1 MIKLLILDIDGIM
14 TEGNKLYDR
23 SGLCKFKF
31 FNDKDWTAIKLF
43 RCHDVDVCFL
53 TGDDFNLDIAKN
65 RNIDCFLNKDN
76 NFLVDKV
83 FYLDMLCQ
91 KYNVNPSEIAYLGDD
106 YFDYNLLM
114 AVKYHFVPEDS
125 PIELKKSFQVMP
137 FKGGENLV
145 IRFYEYCLDNNLIRD
160 LDIQEKIKLLY
171 DFDQKEKF

>member
-76 NFLVDKV
+76 ISRTIDGPQDKRNL
-83 FYLDMLCQ
+83 FKSSNPPKSKNSKFCQ
-91 KYNVNPSEIAYLGDD
+91 KKI
-106 YFDYNLLM
+106 
-114 AVKYHFVPEDS
+114 
-125 PIELKKSFQVMP
+125 LK
-137 FKGGENLV
+137 E
-145 IRFYEYCLDNNLIRD
+145 
-160 LDIQEKIKLLY
+160 
-171 DFDQKEKF
+171 